1 MLRKRGVQ
9 VEWCEGI
16 DTTGTSATIKSPRD
30 RQQEVGIVLDGRG
43 RKRRHISTAEDVP

>member
-1 MLRKRGVQ
+1 MEKGSTSGVVRGNRYY
-9 VEWCEGI
+9 W
-16 DTTGTSATIKSPRD
+16 TSATIKSPRN